1 MKIRRL
7 AGFYWIPLTLVGPL
21 LAFAHQAVGSP
32 PVLGK
37 CVACHGADGHA
48 HDNLAYPV
56 IAGTPPVHIEEAIY
70 AYKDGARQCR
80 IVPLMCDTA
89 KSLSDTEVAEVAEYY
104 GTQERYSSSE
114 AYDEELAVKGE
125 QVHRRL
131 CERCHVPPD
140 DAEVEDA
147 LGIPLH
153 GQRGLYLRYAIES
166 YLDGTRENLLPAMAE
181 KLEALEQGDIE
192 ALVNYYASYKSAV
205 TSTSPAEGPPLENE
219 R

>member
-1 MKIRRL
+1 MTIRRL
-7 AGFYWIPLTLVGPL
+7 PGFFWIRLTIVGPL
-21 LAFAHQAVGSP
+21 LAFAHLAVGSP

-48 HDNLAYPV
+48 HDNLAFPV
-56 IAGTPPVHIEEAIY
+56 IAGIPPVHLEEAIY

-89 KSLSDTEVAEVAEYY
+89 KSLSDTEVAEVAKYY
-104 GTQERYSSSE
+104 GAQERYSSSE
-114 AYDEELAVKGE
+114 AYDEKLAARGE
-125 QVHRRL
+125 QVHYEL
-131 CERCHVPPD
+131 CAQCHVPPD

-153 GQRGLYLRYAIES
+153 GQRSLYLGYALES

-181 KLEALEQGDIE
+181 KLETLEQEDVE
-192 ALVNYYASYKSAV
+192 ALVNYYVSYKPAV
-205 TSTSPAEGPPLENE
+205 TSTSPAKAPPPEDE

>member
-1 MKIRRL
+1 MKIRHV
-7 AGFYWIPLTLVGPL
+7 ASFYWSQLAFIGPL
-21 LAFAHQAVGSP
+21 LAFAHLAVGSP

-48 HDNLAYPV
+48 HDNMAFPV
-56 IAGTPPVHIEEAIY
+56 IAAIPPAYIEEAIY

-89 KSLSDTEVAEVAEYY
+89 KGLSDTEVAQVAEYY
-104 GTQERYSSSE
+104 STQERYSSYE
-114 AYDEELAVKGE
+114 AYDEKLAVKGE

-131 CERCHVPPD
+131 CGRCHVPPD

-166 YLDGTRENLLPAMAE
+166 YLDGTRENLLPAMADN
-181 KLEALEQGDIE
+181 LETLEEEHIE
-192 ALVNYYASYKSAV
+192 ALVNYYSSYTPAV
-205 TSTSPAEGPPLENE
+205 TSTSPAKAPPPEDE

>member
-1 MKIRRL
+1 MKIKYI
-7 AGFYWIPLTLVGPL
+7 AGFYWIRLAIVGSLLT
-21 LAFAHQAVGSP
+21 FAHLAVGSP

-48 HDNLAYPV
+48 HGNMAFPV
-56 IAGTPPVHIEEAIY
+56 IAGMPPVHIEEAMY

-89 KSLSDTEVAEVAEYY
+89 KGLSDEEVVQVAEYY
-104 GTQERYSSSE
+104 GTQERFSSSE
-114 AYDEELAVKGE
+114 DYDEELSVKGE
-125 QVHRRL
+125 QIHEKL
-131 CERCHVPPD
+131 CSRCHVPPD

-153 GQRGLYLRYAIES
+153 GQRSLYLRYAIES

-181 KLEALEQGDIE
+181 KLETLEEEDIE
-192 ALVNYYASYKSAV
+192 ALVNYYANYKPVVA
-205 TSTSPAEGPPLENE
+205 TTSPEEAPPPEDEG
-219 R
+219 